1 MPKKI
6 NILPAEAGVMTDRL
20 FRELWQQ
27 AIDTPDVDAFV
38 AEAKCPD
45 ADLLTVQDQ
54 LRRLWHVAH
63 DSFRDLLAALNM
75 TQTMISTHFCI
86 SFDVI
91 RSWCR
96 PDRDCPSY
104 LRLMIAE
111 AMGYLWLRN
120 IGRE

>member
-27 AIDTPDVDAFV
+27 AIDTPDEDAFV
-38 AEAKCPD
+38 AAANCPD

-63 DSFRDLLAALNM
+63 DNFRTLLDAFGM
-75 TQTMISTHFCI
+75 TQTALSTHFCI
-86 SFDVI
+86 PFRTVQ
-91 RSWCR
+91 SWALNE
-96 PDRDCPSY
+96 RDCPPD
-104 LRLMIAE
+104 LRLMMAE
-111 AMGYLWLRN
+111 ALGYVRLRDM
-120 IGRE
+120 E

>member
-6 NILPAEAGVMTDRL
+6 NIRPAEAGVMTDRL

-27 AIDTPDVDAFV
+27 AIDTPDEDAFV
-38 AEAKCPD
+38 AEANCPD

-63 DSFRDLLAALNM
+63 DSFRDFLAALNM
-75 TQTMISTHFCI
+75 TQTAISVHFCI
-86 SFDVI
+86 PFSSVQNWACEM
-91 RSWCR
+91 RV
-96 PDRDCPSY
+96 CPPY
-104 LRLMIAE
+104 LRLMMAE
-111 AMGYLWLRN
+111 ALRYVTLRE

>member
-6 NILPAEAGVMTDRL
+6 TILPADAGVMTDRL

-38 AEAKCPD
+38 SSANCPD

-63 DSFRDLLAALNM
+63 DSFRDFLAALGI
-75 TQTMISTHFCI
+75 TQKQCSDRFCI
-86 SFDVI
+86 PFITVRKWAGSVTE
-91 RSWCR
+91 CT
-96 PDRDCPSY
+96 PY
-104 LRLMIAE
+104 LRLMMAE
-111 AMGYLWLRN
+111 ALGYVRLRN

>member
-6 NILPAEAGVMTDRL
+6 NILPADAGVMTDRL

-27 AIDTPDVDAFV
+27 AIDTHDEDAFV
-38 AEAKCPD
+38 TAANCPD

-63 DSFRDLLAALNM
+63 DSFRDFLAALNM
-75 TQTMISTHFCI
+75 TQTMITTHFCI
-86 SFDVI
+86 PFNTVRKWACDI
-91 RSWCR
+91 H
-96 PDRDCPSY
+96 PCPPY
-104 LRLMIAE
+104 LRLMMAE
-111 AMGYLWLRN
+111 ALGYVRLRD